1 MQAIIAIAAIFSIV
15 AAVGALALFVD
26 MLGWSRLGTL
36 TCLCTQMLVLAASL
50 FFDAFCFVVFAS
62 LCLLLCASIV

>member
-1 MQAIIAIAAIFSIV
+1 MTDASDNVDTYGHKLVTAAIIAIAAIFSIV

-36 TCLCTQMLVLAASL
+36 TCLCTTNARASCFAVL
-50 FFDAFCFVVFAS
+50 
-62 LCLLLCASIV
+62 